1 MKASTA
7 LRAGASLATLALA
20 MWWLGTRISVDATLV
35 ALGNTQPLMLAATVP
50 VIIVS
55 HIVRA
60 YRWQLLLQHA
70 VSINVSTLFS
80 GVMIGYAFNT
90 VLTRSGEVLRPWI
103 VSRKTS
109 APLGILMGSVVTER
123 VIDVC
128 TLVLGVCMAGIFAQP
143 ILASIVPSFS
153 VNDVLLK
160 LVLPILF
167 VFVII
172 LVIARSPLGKRFRV
186 LSDVARGISLDAIR
200 QHPLRIVCLTL
211 LLWMLYILP
220 MWMIIE
226 AVLPTS
232 SSSFLDATLLLI
244 AVSIAVTVAP
254 TPGALGVYQG
264 FAQAAAVLILGAT
277 SDAGLAFAIVAWLVN
292 YGIAVLVGAACLAN
306 EFRTGLRW
314 ADVHNARNAES

>member
-1 MKASTA
+1 MMASSA

-20 MWWLGTRISVDATLV
+20 IWWLGTRISIDATLA

-50 VIIVS
+50 VIILS

-60 YRWQLLLQHA
+60 YRWQLLLRHA
-70 VSINVSTLFS
+70 SLINISTLFS

-90 VLTRSGEVLRPWI
+90 VLTRSGEVIRPWI
-103 VSRKTS
+103 VSRKTTT
-109 APLGILMGSVVTER
+109 PLGILMGSVVTER

-128 TLVLGVCMAGIFAQP
+128 TLVLGVIMAAVFAQP
-143 ILASIVPSFS
+143 VLASIVPSFS
-153 VNDVLLK
+153 VNDILLK
-160 LVLPILF
+160 LVLPIFL
-167 VFVII
+167 VFLVI
-172 LVIARSPLGKRFRV
+172 LVMVRSPLGKRFRI
-186 LSDVARGISLDAIR
+186 LKDVSRGISLDAIR
-200 QHPLRIVCLTL
+200 QHPLRIVGATTV
-211 LLWMLYILP
+211 LWMLYIVP
-220 MWMIIE
+220 MWMLVE

-264 FAQAAAVLILGAT
+264 FAQAAAMLILGAT

-292 YGIAVLVGAACLAN
+292 YGIAVLVGAVCLAN

-314 ADVHNARNAES
+314 ADVRNARNAES